1 MYNDTLSPNIF
12 KPRNDWNLTALKS
25 RQITIK
31 SDGGVSVDRIADI
44 ILDKYGTHPFVET
57 NYRGRN
63 HVTARQILMIMLRRH
78 TGKSLQKIGNI
89 IGAKDHT
96 TVLHGI
102 KTIKNLC
109 ETNREFREV
118 FTEIDKEV
126 SRIAR
131 KERLKVIDLK
141 SKIPSEV

>member
-12 KPRNDWNLTALKS
+12 QPRNDWGLVALRS
-25 RQITIK
+25 RQIVMR
-31 SDGGVSVDRIADI
+31 SEGYVSIDRIADI
-44 ILDKYGTHPFVET
+44 IGSKYGTHPFTEI

-78 TGKSLQKIGNI
+78 TDKSLERIGSFV
-89 IGAKDHT
+89 GEKDHT
-96 TVLHGI
+96 TVMHGI